1 MTKVANVK
9 VSEELKMATLPT
21 ATLTSSQECLVIETL
36 KVLQVSVSDL
46 LAIVQ
51 EFINPNVS
59 RFVLNELLDNRM
71 EGEWPKMKVA
81 HFYEPGE
88 IVIDVK
94 ELPAISGSDNGNYLF
109 LARDVFTNWL
119 YISLKS
125 SSTHTAL
132 KVFINELYSNA
143 PFRLQ
148 RIHIASGAYW
158 DARLIIKPDTH
169 QKNKAFDSLFSK
181 LAAIHSTYALGQ
193 DESNNFEGDLLD
205 LFSAKYFFH
214 EMTLQQFLGQCIWV
228 YNHLLPQNGLSNR
241 TPVQVINAS
250 RKRSPYLFYGALNEM
265 PKGRVFAQ
273 DKNNIRLDHI
283 CQSLCYDELYDW
295 RSKKYSEIS
304 VVNNKTSGQ
313 FMFELESFLHRLANT
328 DEFDPDFS
336 TTYSSQVNIVDDYS
350 SCDIFVLSA
359 KGLDLRDPHQV
370 RSVYAETYF
379 VYWLQFWSINETD
392 IDPDELR
399 RFKREYDVKQIINF
413 LSGLSKR
420 LKSVD
425 VMKMRSERAR
435 RVNDS
440 YQTLERKIKEVFNRV
455 DKLLVAHMRFY
466 YTDKVVGERSH
477 QKVKSDWHIFLQGK
491 DPLSPVCSAIGYF
504 WKLEWSNEFGW
515 YYQYTLF
522 LDGEKW
528 SDLDQ
533 VMDEVGKYWQDLTV
547 CSGSW
552 LGYKSNVNESE
563 YFASGLVSNEN
574 AKDKRLRLRG
584 LLGSL
589 HRVMIKD
596 YYSKPRL
603 PPKTKT
609 HYFGGAIREM
619 LKTTGEE
626 KRKALVLASEEVKII
641 EEEVPSVVSSVEVQT
656 PKVQPLPWHH
666 NIRVA
671 TSGRGHLSRL
681 PVKRR
686 KKRRRKIQ
694 REEVCPFTNEK
705 GIAFWKKIQFMRNLR
720 KPRRKPRKV
729 PLS

>member
-1 MTKVANVK
+1 MAKRCYLLITKKANVK
-9 VSEELKMATLPT
+9 VSEEFQMVTLPIPS
-21 ATLTSSQECLVIETL
+21 LNSSQECLVIEIL
-36 KVLQVSVSDL
+36 KVLQVDLDDL
-46 LAIVQ
+46 LVIVK

-59 RFVLNELLDNRM
+59 RFVLRNLLRKRI
-71 EGEWPKMKVA
+71 GAEWRKMKVA
-81 HFYEPGE
+81 HFCAPG
-88 IVIDVK
+88 IVIVDIK
-94 ELPAISGSDNGNYLF
+94 TLPAISGSDNCNYLF
-109 LARDVFTNWL
+109 LARDAVTNWI

-125 SSTHTAL
+125 SRTHTAL
-132 KVFINELYSNA
+132 KVFINELYSVA

-148 RIHIASGAYW
+148 MIHITSGANW
-158 DARLIIKPDTH
+158 DARLIINPDTF
-169 QKNKAFDSLFSK
+169 QKNKVFDLFFSK
-181 LAAIHSTYALGQ
+181 LDAIHSTSALGHT
-193 DESNNFEGDLLD
+193 SNKFDGDLSD
-205 LFSAKYFFH
+205 LFSANYFFH

-228 YNHLLPQNGLSNR
+228 YNHLLTQKGLSNR

-265 PKGRVFAQ
+265 PKGRFSAQ
-273 DKNNIRLDHI
+273 DKSDIRLDHI
-283 CQSLCYDELYDW
+283 CRSLCYDEFLDW
-295 RSKKYSEIS
+295 RIKKYQDIRWFDKKATGSL
-304 VVNNKTSGQ
+304 
-313 FMFELESFLHRLANT
+313 MFELESFLHRLANT
-328 DEFDPDFS
+328 DEFDTDFS
-336 TTYSSQVNIVDDYS
+336 TTCSSQVNIVDDYS
-350 SCDIFVLSA
+350 SCNIFVLSA
-359 KGLDLRDPHQV
+359 KGLDLRDPHLV

-379 VYWLQFWSINETD
+379 AYWLQFWSINETD

-399 RFKREYDVKQIINF
+399 RFKREYDVKQITNF

-440 YQTLERKIKEVFNRV
+440 YQTLERKIKEIFNRV
-455 DKLLVAHMRFY
+455 DKLLVVHMRFY

-491 DPLSPVCSAIGYF
+491 DPSSPVCSAIGYF

-533 VMDEVGKYWQDLTV
+533 VMDEVGEYWQELTV

-552 LGYKSNVNESE
+552 LGYKSNNNGPE

-609 HYFGGAIREM
+609 HYFGGSIREM
-619 LKTTGEE
+619 LKTSGEE
-626 KRKALVLASEEVKII
+626 KRKALLLVSEKII
-641 EEEVPSVVSSVEVQT
+641 KEEEAPLVVS
-656 PKVQPLPWHH
+656 
-666 NIRVA
+666 
-671 TSGRGHLSRL
+671 
-681 PVKRR
+681 
-686 KKRRRKIQ
+686 
-694 REEVCPFTNEK
+694 
-705 GIAFWKKIQFMRNLR
+705 
-720 KPRRKPRKV
+720 
-729 PLS
+729 

>member
-1 MTKVANVK
+1 MAKRCYLLITKKANVK
-9 VSEELKMATLPT
+9 VSEEFEMVTLPIPS
-21 ATLTSSQECLVIETL
+21 LNSSQECLVIEIL
-36 KVLQVSVSDL
+36 KVLQVDLDDL
-46 LAIVQ
+46 LVIVK

-59 RFVLNELLDNRM
+59 RFVLRNLLRKRI
-71 EGEWPKMKVA
+71 GAEWRKMKVA
-81 HFYEPGE
+81 HFCAPG
-88 IVIDVK
+88 IVIVDIK
-94 ELPAISGSDNGNYLF
+94 TLPAISGSDNCNYLF
-109 LARDVFTNWL
+109 LARDAVTNWI

-125 SSTHTAL
+125 SRTHTAL
-132 KVFINELYSNA
+132 KVFINELYSVA

-148 RIHIASGAYW
+148 MIHITSGANW
-158 DARLIIKPDTH
+158 DARLIINPDTF
-169 QKNKAFDSLFSK
+169 QKNKVFDLFFSK
-181 LAAIHSTYALGQ
+181 LDAIHSTSALGHT
-193 DESNNFEGDLLD
+193 SNKFDGDLSD
-205 LFSAKYFFH
+205 LFSANYFFH

-228 YNHLLPQNGLSNR
+228 YNHLLTQKGLSNR

-265 PKGRVFAQ
+265 PKGRFSAQ
-273 DKNNIRLDHI
+273 DKSDIRLDHI
-283 CQSLCYDELYDW
+283 CRSLCYDEFLDW
-295 RSKKYSEIS
+295 RIKKYQDIRWFDKKATGSL
-304 VVNNKTSGQ
+304 
-313 FMFELESFLHRLANT
+313 MFELESFLHRLANT
-328 DEFDPDFS
+328 DEFDTDFS
-336 TTYSSQVNIVDDYS
+336 TTCSSQVNIVDDYS
-350 SCDIFVLSA
+350 SCNIFVLSA
-359 KGLDLRDPHQV
+359 KGLDLRDPHLV

-379 VYWLQFWSINETD
+379 AYWLQFWSINETD

-399 RFKREYDVKQIINF
+399 RFKREYDVKQITNF

-455 DKLLVAHMRFY
+455 DKLLVVHMRFY

-491 DPLSPVCSAIGYF
+491 DPSSPVCSAIGYF

-533 VMDEVGKYWQDLTV
+533 VMDEVGKYWQELTV

-552 LGYKSNVNESE
+552 LRYKSNNNEPE

-584 LLGSL
+584 LLSSL
-589 HRVMIKD
+589 HRVIIKD

-609 HYFGGAIREM
+609 HYFGGSIREM
-619 LKTTGEE
+619 LKTSGEE
-626 KRKALVLASEEVKII
+626 KRKALLLVSEKII
-641 EEEVPSVVSSVEVQT
+641 KEEEAPLVVS
-656 PKVQPLPWHH
+656 
-666 NIRVA
+666 
-671 TSGRGHLSRL
+671 
-681 PVKRR
+681 
-686 KKRRRKIQ
+686 
-694 REEVCPFTNEK
+694 
-705 GIAFWKKIQFMRNLR
+705 
-720 KPRRKPRKV
+720 
-729 PLS
+729 